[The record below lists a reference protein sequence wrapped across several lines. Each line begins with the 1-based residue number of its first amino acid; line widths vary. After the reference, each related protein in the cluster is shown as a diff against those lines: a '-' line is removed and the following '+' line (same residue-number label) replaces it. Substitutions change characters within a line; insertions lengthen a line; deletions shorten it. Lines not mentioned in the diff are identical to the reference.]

1 MAGVLDD
8 LESSGGA
15 PKDSPKQPKPPRAR
29 IPKAASGSKKKSTA
43 TAPKPGR
50 KAKPKIDEEVSNLV
64 STGGAALAGFAYMRG
79 IAAVAQKNAQAVVTA
94 EAMMFDGAWLR
105 YKSDD
110 VGRAVKDIAELH
122 PRLQEAIETALQGGK
137 HASPVLTL
145 LGTIVPIIVA
155 HGILPPVVAQPIIPD
170 EFDIPLPTGDGSLFM
185 VVDDETEE

>member
-15 PKDSPKQPKPPRAR
+15 PKPPRA
-29 IPKAASGSKKKSTA
+29 PTKASKAASAAKPKKSTA

-50 KAKPKIDEEVSNLV
+50 KPKPKIDEEVSNLIN
-64 STGGAALAGFAYMRG
+64 TGGAGLAGIGYMRG
-79 IAAVAQKNAQAVVTA
+79 LAAVAQKNAQGVRTA

-137 HASPVLTL
+137 HASPILTL
-145 LGTIVPIIVA
+145 LGTVVPIIVA
-155 HGILPPVVAQPIIPD
+155 HGILPPVVAQSIIPD
-170 EFDIPLPTGDGSLFM
+170 EFDTPLPTGDGSLFM